1 MAKKATASFH
11 ALVSRIEHLS
21 SIEARLARRRPP
33 YGRVH
38 NWRAE
43 FHESVIGLSYE
54 ILNFYGLTNDPSICR
69 TFIQPGSVGGYGIG
83 YFLAISS
90 SRSIPSPGLSL
101 P

>member
-1 MAKKATASFH
+1 MKETTASFH
-11 ALVSRIEHLS
+11 ALVSRIEHLAMNETPAIHCLS
-21 SIEARLARRRPP
+21 PSEALRK
-33 YGRVH
+33 GSVVCH
-38 NWRAE
+38 TTE
-43 FHESVIGLSYE
+43 FTLVMLWS
-54 ILNFYGLTNDPSICR
+54 FYGLTNDPSICR